1 MEWYIYME
9 WCTEWFTKWYAQV
22 GWTVLGVFA
31 AMYFLYNAF
40 GIYES
45 ARNELETQQQQ
56 DTRFSTVV
64 SQPDGHENARN
75 ELTQQQLYELTQL
88 TRNEL
93 EAQQQQDTP
102 FSAVAS
108 RCPLVEKVLQRQGRC
123 RILDLGSGWVDG
135 YGYFNRVEAYRAA
148 GYDVTLTAVDV
159 IFPPLFGPDNWTMKP
174 RNSPAELARLQELTN
189 HGVECVGQE
198 ITAFL
203 RDAWTDYKTWY
214 LEHDADGRSSPRRFD
229 IIHLANVYGQRTVP
243 DKNIVTPEPFEIA
256 ALLNPGGFYYLP
268 MREKIFWMIQR
279 DTYTDRNPVRDIYG
293 HILAHDIFPECPMR
307 LQKECRES
315 LIHHLKQAE
324 RLAEY
329 MRCKKARLIIYDSQG
344 KHALV
349 VQKVDLGVWEPL
361 DVDLAKDFHDFD

>member
-229 IIHLANVYGQRTVP
+229 IIHLANVYGQDTVP

-279 DTYTDRNPVRDIYG
+279 DTYTDRNPDIYG
-293 HILAHDIFPECPMR
+293 HRLAHDIFPECPMR